1 MEINLI
7 SDTVTKPSPEMLQHM
22 FNAKVGDD
30 VFKQDPTVNE
40 FERIVADLF
49 GMEAAMFFP
58 TGTMANQTAIKLN
71 TNPGDQ
77 IICDK
82 WSHIHL
88 YESGGASANSGVNF
102 NLLDGNRGIITAEE
116 VKAGINDPEFY
127 HTPMSKMVGIENTTN
142 KGGGACYE
150 IAELQKIKQ
159 VCKDHNL
166 KYHLDGARLWN
177 AMIAKKQEPKQFG
190 QLFDTISV
198 CFSKG
203 LGCPIGSV
211 LLSDTATIHSAL
223 RVRKIFGGNMRQS
236 GYLAAAGIY
245 ALQNNINR
253 LEDDHRRAK
262 ELGIQLEQCNWVA
275 IVEPV
280 ETNIVVFSAQPHI
293 KDQEVIEKL
302 KQNGISISLLAKGK
316 LRMVTH
322 LDYRQ
327 VMHEYVM
334 EVLEKIEFLLF
345 YLFNC
350 FSYLQ
355 NIGLL
360 IFTFLN
366 TIRILIFN
374 KFVVINAIFEDIKL
388 LIFDIPNNPFAI
400 YHGVC

>member
-7 SDTVTKPSPEMLQHM
+7 SDTVTKPTPEMLQAM

-30 VFKQDPTVNE
+30 VFKQDPTVIA
-40 FERIVADLF
+40 FEKMVADLF

-102 NLLDGNRGIITAEE
+102 NLLDGNRGMITAEQ
-116 VKAGINDPEFY
+116 VKEGINDPEFY
-127 HTPMSKMVGIENTTN
+127 HVPLSKMVGIENTTN

-150 IAELQKIKQ
+150 ISELQKIKQ
-159 VCKDHNL
+159 VCTDHNL

-177 AMIAKKQEPKQFG
+177 ALIAKKQQPKQFG
-190 QLFDTISV
+190 ELFDTISV

-203 LGCPIGSV
+203 LGAPIGSV
-211 LLSDTATIHSAL
+211 LLSDAETIHRAL
-223 RVRKIFGGNMRQS
+223 RVRKIFGGNLRQS

-253 LEDDHRRAK
+253 LEEDHRRAK
-262 ELGIQLEQCNWVA
+262 ELSNKLQQCSWVA
-275 IVEPV
+275 VVEPV
-280 ETNIVVFSAQPHI
+280 ETNIVVFSAQSNI
-293 KDQEVIEKL
+293 DDKEVIEKL
-302 KQNGISISLLAKGK
+302 KQKGIAISLLAKGK

-327 VMHEYVM
+327 VMHEYVL
-334 EVLEKIEFLLF
+334 EALEKLEF
-345 YLFNC
+345 
-350 FSYLQ
+350 
-355 NIGLL
+355 
-360 IFTFLN
+360 
-366 TIRILIFN
+366 
-374 KFVVINAIFEDIKL
+374 
-388 LIFDIPNNPFAI
+388 
-400 YHGVC
+400 